1 MRRSMRFARWSGGVT
16 LLAATLSAQSS
27 PEPPPRAALAAGEE
41 KFLANLR
48 QLTFGGQNAEAYWSA
63 DGSRLIFQSDE
74 GSLPCDQIFT
84 MSADGSHRQR
94 VSNGQGKTTC
104 SYFFPSG
111 ERILYGSTHRASPEC
126 PPRPD
131 RSRGYVWALDDYDI
145 YSAKADGSDL
155 RPLFVSPVYDAEA
168 TISPD
173 GKTIVFTSARD
184 GDLEIYTMA
193 WDGSNV
199 KRLTQAPGYDGGPFF
214 SDDGK
219 KIVYRADHPT
229 APEDLA
235 RYREN
240 LARGTY
246 APRALEIR
254 VMNADGTGDRAVTS
268 NGAANFAPFFLPG
281 GGGQPGG
288 REIIFSSNLADP
300 KGRDFDLY
308 LIREDGTGLTRVTY
322 SPDFDG
328 FPMLTRD
335 RKTLVFASN
344 RNGQKPARDQHL
356 RRGLD
361 QEVAAPDSVPV
372 AGSSAN
378 SINAR
383 PRARITGPRK
393 RPLMPNAANPPS
405 TPTKTV
411 RVSICARPE
420 TSRGRRKLSADPTTS
435 APHTTRK
442 IVFQRTPCA
451 YR

>member
-1 MRRSMRFARWSGGVT
+1 MRRSMRFARWTGGVA

-84 MSADGSHRQR
+84 MNADGSNRRR

-111 ERILYGSTHRASPEC
+111 DRILYGSTFRASPAC
-126 PPRPD
+126 PPKPD
-131 RSRGYVWALDDYDI
+131 RSHGYVWALDDYDI
-145 YSAKADGSDL
+145 YSAKPDGSDI
-155 RPLFVSPVYDAEA
+155 RPLFSSPAYDAEA
-168 TISPD
+168 TIAPD

-184 GDLEIYTMA
+184 GDLEIYSMA
-193 WDGSNV
+193 ADGSNV
-199 KRLTQAPGYDGGPFF
+199 KRLTHTPGYDGGPFF

-219 KIVYRADHPT
+219 KIVYRADHPD

-254 VMNADGTGDRAVTS
+254 VMNADGTGDHAVTA
-268 NGAANFAPFFLPG
+268 NGKANFAPYFLPG
-281 GGGQPGG
+281 GT
-288 REIIFSSNLADP
+288 EIIFSSNLADP

-344 RNGQKPARDQHL
+344 RNGQMPH
-356 RRGLD
+356 
-361 QEVAAPDSVPV
+361 ETNIFVADW
-372 AGSSAN
+372 
-378 SINAR
+378 I
-383 PRARITGPRK
+383 RK
-393 RPLMPNAANPPS
+393 
-405 TPTKTV
+405 
-411 RVSICARPE
+411 
-420 TSRGRRKLSADPTTS
+420 
-435 APHTTRK
+435 
-442 IVFQRTPCA
+442 
-451 YR
+451 